1 MKRFV
6 ELFEALDRTTK
17 TNAKVSA
24 LVAYFRDAEPEDA
37 AWAVYFLTGQ
47 RLKRL
52 VGTRELRAWTGEFSG
67 LPAWL
72 VEDSYEHVGDL
83 AETMALLVPEPG
95 TPLDD
100 LPALHDMVE
109 NHIRPLGKMS
119 DDARRTAVSAQWR
132 RLPGTARFLY
142 NKLITGALRVGVS
155 KRLVTRALAEL
166 AGVDPGLTAH
176 RLMGDW
182 QPTPENF
189 RRLLAREGEG
199 GHDHATPYP
208 FFLASP
214 LEAEPSTLGPAAD
227 WHAEWKWDGIRAQLI
242 RRAGESILWSRGEE
256 RLDGRFPEIEQAAE
270 NLPDGTVIDGEI
282 MAWQSGADGGPL
294 PFSVLQT
301 RIGRTK
307 PGAKTLASAP
317 AVLLAFDLLEF
328 EGRDLRAQPLHRRL
342 DLMSEA
348 AASGGDAIRVSER
361 VSFAHWDELPAL
373 RASSRERGV
382 EGLMLKRSGSIYQVG
397 RKRGD
402 WWKWKVD
409 PYTFDGVLLYAQ
421 PGHGRRS
428 GLFTDYTFAVH
439 SGNDLVPVA
448 KAYSG
453 LKQDEIDELD
463 RWIRAHT
470 RERFGPVRSVEP
482 VQVFELAFEGIA
494 RSSRHKSGIALRF
507 PRIHRWRRD
516 LGVADADRL
525 ADLERLLGVG
535 HEGAVGKRNS
545 KTALTTKSTME
556 KRTRSTEGER

>member
-1 MKRFV
+1 MEPACHPGRFFGKPHGRPGVKRFV

-24 LVAYFRDAEPEDA
+24 LVEYFRGSEPNDA
-37 AWAVYFLTGQ
+37 AWAVYFLNGQ

-52 VGTRELRAWTGEFSG
+52 VGTRELREWTAEFAG
-67 LPAWL
+67 LPLWL
-72 VEDSYEHVGDL
+72 VEDSYEQVGDL

-95 TPLDD
+95 TPPDD
-100 LPALHDMVE
+100 LPPLHRMVE
-109 NHIRPLGKMS
+109 EEIRPLSRMT
-119 DDARRTAVSAQWR
+119 DEARRAAVSEQWR

-142 NKLITGALRVGVS
+142 NKMITGALRVGVS

-166 AGVDPGLTAH
+166 ADVDPGLTAH

-189 RRLLAREGEG
+189 RRLLAGEGES

-214 LEAEPSTLGPAAD
+214 LEAEPATLGPAED
-227 WHAEWKWDGIRAQLI
+227 WRAEWKWDGIRAQLI
-242 RRAGESILWSRGEE
+242 RRAGETILWSRGEE
-256 RLDGRFPEIEQAAE
+256 RLDGRFPEIEEAAA

-282 MAWQSGADGGPL
+282 MAWRDGQPL

-301 RIGRTK
+301 RIGRKK
-307 PGAKTLASAP
+307 PGLKTLEKAP
-317 AVLLAFDLLEF
+317 TALLAFDLLEA
-328 EGRDLRAQPLHRRL
+328 EDLDLRDRPLGERL
-342 DLMSEA
+342 ETLSRMVMSAGER
-348 AASGGDAIRVSER
+348 IRVSEPVPFER
-361 VSFAHWDELPAL
+361 WDALPAL

-382 EGLMLKRSGSIYQVG
+382 EGLMLKHVDSTYQVG

-402 WWKWKVD
+402 WWKWKVE

-439 SGNDLVPVA
+439 SGHDLVPVA

-453 LKQDEIDELD
+453 LNQAEIDELD
-463 RWIRAHT
+463 RWIRSNT

-482 VQVFELAFEGIA
+482 VHVFELAFEGIA
-494 RSSRHKSGIALRF
+494 RSGRHKSGVALRF

-516 LGVADADRL
+516 LKIDDADRL
-525 ADLERLLGVG
+525 EDLERLLG
-535 HEGAVGKRNS
+535 A
-545 KTALTTKSTME
+545 
-556 KRTRSTEGER
+556 

>member
-1 MKRFV
+1 MRRFV
-6 ELFEALDRTTK
+6 ELFEALDRTMK

-24 LVAYFRDAEPEDA
+24 LVDYFREAEPKDA

-52 VGTRELRAWTGEFSG
+52 VGTRQLREWTSEFSG
-67 LPAWL
+67 LPPWL

-83 AETMALLVPEPG
+83 AETMALLAPEPDTRPG
-95 TPLDD
+95 D
-100 LPALHDMVE
+100 LPALHTIVE
-109 NHIRPLGKMS
+109 EYIRPLGKMTEEE
-119 DDARRTAVSAQWR
+119 RRAAVFEQWR

-142 NKLITGALRVGVS
+142 NKMITGALRVGVS

-166 AGVDPGLTAH
+166 AGIDSGLTAH

-189 RRLLAREGEG
+189 GYLLAEEGEG

-214 LEAEPSTLGPAAD
+214 LETGPAALGPAGN
-227 WHAEWKWDGIRAQLI
+227 WRAEWKWDGIRAQLI
-242 RRAGESILWSRGEE
+242 RRAGQTILWSRGEE
-256 RLDGRFPEIEQAAE
+256 RLDGRFPEIEAAAE

-282 MAWQSGADGGPL
+282 MAWQSHAHDDRPL

-301 RIGRTK
+301 RIGRKK
-307 PGAKTLASAP
+307 PGAKTLEAAP
-317 AVLLAFDLLEF
+317 AVLLAFDLLEAH
-328 EGRDLRAQPLHRRL
+328 GRDLRDRGLHRRL
-342 DLMSEA
+342 EML
-348 AASGGDAIRVSER
+348 SGVVDSAGDAIRPSES
-361 VSFAHWDELPAL
+361 VSFADWDELPAL

-382 EGLMLKRSGSIYQVG
+382 EGLMLKRSDSTYQVG

-453 LKQDEIDELD
+453 LKQTEIDELD
-463 RWIRAHT
+463 RWIRSHT

-482 VQVFELAFEGIA
+482 AHVFELAFEGIA
-494 RSSRHKSGIALRF
+494 RSGRHKSGIALRF

-516 LGVADADRL
+516 LGVDDADRL
-525 ADLERLLGVG
+525 EDLERLLG
-535 HEGAVGKRNS
+535 ES
-545 KTALTTKSTME
+545 PI
-556 KRTRSTEGER
+556 

>member
-6 ELFEALDRTTK
+6 RLFEALDRTTG

-24 LVAYFRDAEPEDA
+24 MVEYFREAEPEDA

-52 VGTRELRAWTGEFSG
+52 VGTRELREWTGEFSG
-67 LPAWL
+67 LPSWL

-83 AETMALLVPEPG
+83 AETMALLAPEPDIA
-95 TPLDD
+95 PAE
-100 LPALHDMVE
+100 LPALHHMVE
-109 NHIRPLGKMS
+109 KCIRPLSAMT
-119 DDARRTAVSAQWR
+119 DEQRRTAVFEQWR
-132 RLPGTARFLY
+132 HLPGTARFLY
-142 NKLITGALRVGVS
+142 NKMITGALRVGVS

-189 RRLLAREGEG
+189 RRLLTGEG
-199 GHDHATPYP
+199 DHDHATPYP

-214 LEAEPSTLGPAAD
+214 LEAEPSTLGSAAD
-227 WHAEWKWDGIRAQLI
+227 WRAEWKWDGIRAQLI
-242 RRAGESILWSRGEE
+242 RRADETILWSRGEE
-256 RLDGRFPEIEQAAE
+256 RLDGRFPEIEQAAAG
-270 NLPDGTVIDGEI
+270 LPDGTVIDGEI
-282 MAWQSGADGGPL
+282 MAWRGGGRDEGPL

-301 RIGRTK
+301 RIGRKK
-307 PGAKTLASAP
+307 PGARTLERAP
-317 AVLLAFDLLEF
+317 AVLLAFDLLEYQ
-328 EGRDLRAQPLHRRL
+328 GRDLRACPLDRRL
-342 DLMSEA
+342 EIMSDMV
-348 AASGGDAIRVSER
+348 ASAGDAIRISESVAFDR
-361 VSFAHWDELPAL
+361 WDELPAL

-382 EGLMLKRSGSIYQVG
+382 EGLMLKRADSPYRVG

-409 PYTFDGVLLYAQ
+409 PYTFDGILLYAQ

-439 SGNDLVPVA
+439 SGDDLVPVA

-463 RWIRAHT
+463 RWIRANT

-482 VQVFELAFEGIA
+482 VHVFELAFEGIA
-494 RSSRHKSGIALRF
+494 RSGRHKSGIALRF

-516 LGVADADRL
+516 LGVGDADRL
-525 ADLERLLGVG
+525 EDLERLL
-535 HEGAVGKRNS
+535 ADPS
-545 KTALTTKSTME
+545 AD
-556 KRTRSTEGER
+556 